1 VASASGNN
9 RNCLDVVCNVPVE
22 QDVIPFLD
30 KHVCETESAELPQSP
45 IAPASRFRRIF
56 TTQGDGSRRHPVA
69 GVSLAK
75 QRSSMKPPQP
85 PYKNRILAALPKAEI
100 ERLARHLSPVTL
112 PQQKT
117 LLDGKAT
124 HGYFLEQGI
133 ASVVVTVAN
142 GDTVE
147 VGVIGIDG
155 IVGLP
160 ILLGTEGSPGRT
172 FIQIEDSGFRIDAG
186 TLRREFERT
195 SELRLT
201 DINGTV
207 LGNWIVLE
215 VQDFD
220 TPDFNFLS
228 KCISE
233 DSLSRMLS
241 MQPGVLGFGLP
252 VDGDVGIGVFPEG
265 EEILI
270 RGTGLIATRGVFG
283 SVEGVS
289 AS

>member
-1 VASASGNN
+1 
-9 RNCLDVVCNVPVE
+9 
-22 QDVIPFLD
+22 
-30 KHVCETESAELPQSP
+30 
-45 IAPASRFRRIF
+45 
-56 TTQGDGSRRHPVA
+56 
-69 GVSLAK
+69 
-75 QRSSMKPPQP
+75 MKPPQP

-265 EEILI
+265 EEVFVRCKRPDAGGISVRSL
-270 RGTGLIATRGVFG
+270 RGSRLQGIGASHSQTCQRSCPAVPDNAAVVDNLLELGG
-283 SVEGVS
+283 SLLALSGCQVCLSTNVGGIEAGDIGDERN
-289 AS
+289 